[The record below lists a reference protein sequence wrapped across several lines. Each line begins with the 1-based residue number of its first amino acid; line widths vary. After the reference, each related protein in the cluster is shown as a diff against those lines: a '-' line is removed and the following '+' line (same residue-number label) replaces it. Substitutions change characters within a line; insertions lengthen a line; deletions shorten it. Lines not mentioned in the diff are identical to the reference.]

1 MRRSKERRGVL
12 LLVCLVILVLFLL
25 LGVTF
30 VLIASNWRVS
40 STAHIRA
47 HEYTGPSNLI
57 ADDVLMRFLRGT
69 SDPRSPFFVH
79 NLLGDRYGEPSL
91 RGVVDGTNAPAPI
104 AGGQFVRFD
113 IVADG
118 GFSLSSIDHYYDG
131 LEITMLTGAA
141 KGKTSRVVNYDA
153 ANATIDV
160 LAFDALPAGG
170 DRFLVNGRSFSGT
183 GGGFN
188 PATGLLQ
195 TSPQYAALH
204 GNAMYHND
212 SDANYPVPGGRG
224 GNNESYDAPTYNDPW
239 LVVVLPG
246 AQTSAHIK
254 PSWHDPQAV
263 AFAGISTGPQ
273 FFENYRKMFYR
284 PLGSNIGDPLA
295 DHPNFTGGHD
305 KFSPQIERFTDTN
318 GNGVYDVGEPVVF
331 DGNGNG
337 QWDAAGPWD
346 VDNDRDFIPDSI
358 WIDGGLAVETWSD
371 GRLVKPLIAMMVKD
385 LDGRVNINVHG
396 NLGHA
401 VDSYY
406 TGTIAPGVTLAGTAT
421 TLNLHPG
428 GLGYGSAEIN
438 PVWVLGDIDVT
449 ADRAIALG
457 QFANLLLGDAATGVQ
472 GRYGDDPAGS
482 PAPGAPAADDT
493 LSR

>member
-131 LEITMLTGAA
+131 LEITMLTGTA

-153 ANATIDV
+153 TNATIDV

-188 PATGLLQ
+188 PATGMLQ
-195 TSPQYAALH
+195 TSPQYAALQ

-224 GNNESYDAPTYNDPW
+224 GNNESYDAPTYNRRPDQRPYQTV
-239 LVVVLPG
+239 LARSPSRRLCGYQHRSPVFRKLSKDVLP
-246 AQTSAHIK
+246 T
-254 PSWHDPQAV
+254 V
-263 AFAGISTGPQ
+263 GIQYWGS
-273 FFENYRKMFYR
+273 
-284 PLGSNIGDPLA
+284 LG
-295 DHPNFTGGHD
+295 
-305 KFSPQIERFTDTN
+305 
-318 GNGVYDVGEPVVF
+318 
-331 DGNGNG
+331 
-337 QWDAAGPWD
+337 
-346 VDNDRDFIPDSI
+346 
-358 WIDGGLAVETWSD
+358 
-371 GRLVKPLIAMMVKD
+371 
-385 LDGRVNINVHG
+385 
-396 NLGHA
+396 
-401 VDSYY
+401 
-406 TGTIAPGVTLAGTAT
+406 
-421 TLNLHPG
+421 
-428 GLGYGSAEIN
+428 
-438 PVWVLGDIDVT
+438 
-449 ADRAIALG
+449 
-457 QFANLLLGDAATGVQ
+457 
-472 GRYGDDPAGS
+472 GS
-482 PAPGAPAADDT
+482 PEFYWW
-493 LSR
+493 S